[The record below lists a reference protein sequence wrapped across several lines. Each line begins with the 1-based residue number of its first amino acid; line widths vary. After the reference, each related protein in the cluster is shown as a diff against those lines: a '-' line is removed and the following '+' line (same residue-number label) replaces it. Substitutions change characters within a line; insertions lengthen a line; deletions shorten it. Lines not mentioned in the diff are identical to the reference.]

1 MATASTEMKQCI
13 EHIMNYKQG
22 KSELE
27 ESIVK
32 LKEISGLSRE
42 VVKVFLNNVKRD
54 NIVKFPDQFRKKQH
68 GKKLN

>member
-1 MATASTEMKQCI
+1 MAKVSAEMKECI

-22 KSELE
+22 KSELDE
-27 ESIVK
+27 AVVK